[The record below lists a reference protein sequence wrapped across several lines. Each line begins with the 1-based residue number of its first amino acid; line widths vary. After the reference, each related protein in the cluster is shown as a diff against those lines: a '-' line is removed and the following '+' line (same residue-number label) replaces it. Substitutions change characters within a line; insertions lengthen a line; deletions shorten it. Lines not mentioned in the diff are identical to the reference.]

1 MADVEGKKLT
11 ELRVI
16 DLKTELERRG
26 LDKTGNKAAL
36 LERLSKAISDDGENP
51 EEYLIVPCGG
61 VCKTSPRKNSV
72 TGVPNQDDTLESSE
86 NQKEENVEQI
96 KKENIDTQDAN
107 ESKAKL
113 KPKLSSEEN
122 LIINKKEDT
131 SNDVSDNPPKE
142 GEVKQETKTTTINKI
157 PTESGQTCEKKT
169 ETEKTLTS
177 NQSSTTGAVE
187 ANGMD
192 NEDSINLTIG
202 EDEEN
207 LLAEE
212 TESHDRHKEL
222 EKLEIVVTLTMVLSK
237 LLKSTAASR
246 PTEHVQVST
255 CNSTSIQNW
264 GSVGI
269 LHHVVPFVQPSLGP
283 RVTQAELQR
292 TTGSD
297 LRQVDGAD
305 ISTNYSTHC
314 ASKGFKQD
322 EMLRKVPDREHEP
335 LNRSVREGEE
345 SGLAESD
352 YATLI
357 VSADGGEKKKME
369 ENKKGDSKG
378 SGRAEAGASNK
389 EGTTSGA
396 NVGMKNKQDGG
407 DGSKSVESSSKS
419 QKRED
424 KDKKTSQINP
434 VNASSRN
441 LWVSGLSSSTRA
453 TDLKQ
458 IFSKYGKVIGA
469 KVVTNARTPG
479 ARCYGYV
486 TMSTSED
493 AAKCIQH
500 LHRTELHGRVI
511 SVEKAKGDSQ
521 QSHMRKRDAAN
532 GKSEKKEE
540 KDKAKDNHETNERKE
555 KEAKKE
561 SEEKGPEQ
569 AKKND
574 EKSENIDAKKTEP
587 VDKKEE
593 ISKESDSRSTK
604 STSKKPESERGRRED
619 KRIRSWDHHRSYS
632 RSRSRERRRRDDVLT
647 FAKIREE
654 RERQRLRER
663 ERMLREEERRRRED
677 MERQREIE
685 RRQREE
691 AARLER
697 EREKLRRERE
707 RIEQE
712 KAELLRLERERQ
724 KLEREKL
731 ERERLELKRQQMRL
745 EESRRAPPPPSI
757 KRSSSDR
764 RDPRDLYVEPERKR
778 MTTEHSRRHSP
789 DRVSDR
795 RTEIIDRVSDRR
807 LDPSPPTRYE
817 SSRSTQDMGLK
828 KEFKRSSE
836 FTSRSSRPETF
847 SDVSRGREVIVR
859 RESLSATSSSI
870 DPRQVKESVR
880 YERPSTT
887 TYTREREVRRSEPES
902 HRNSRDSH
910 TRYSESFKPPSSSA
924 PRDSRYIESNKTPS
938 GWHSVPPSTKSFNS
952 VPSSGTRDPRNEPSG
967 WSSRSSDSVNRW
979 SNSSSIGNTLRHPVP
994 PTYPSGP
1001 IQSMGLT
1008 APGTATS
1015 YDRFD
1020 PYKSSMS
1027 SMRKY

>member
-1 MADVEGKKLT
+1 MADIEGKKLT

-36 LERLSKAISDDGENP
+36 LERLSKAITDEGQDP
-51 EEYLIVPCGG
+51 DEYLIVPCGG
-61 VCKTSPRKNSV
+61 ICKIIPRKNSV
-72 TGVPNQDDTLESSE
+72 TGTTNQEESTEVSE
-86 NQKEENVEQI
+86 SIKEEPVEVRETNETKIKIETKPNIEEDTMKVLKTEEPQSEVQNAV
-96 KKENIDTQDAN
+96 KKEI
-107 ESKAKL
+107 
-113 KPKLSSEEN
+113 
-122 LIINKKEDT
+122 ED
-131 SNDVSDNPPKE
+131 
-142 GEVKQETKTTTINKI
+142 KQELKNHLNKSLTETIQVVEKKVESEASTAVNQI
-157 PTESGQTCEKKT
+157 PTNSV
-169 ETEKTLTS
+169 
-177 NQSSTTGAVE
+177 STVE
-187 ANGMD
+187 ANGID

-212 TESHDRHKEL
+212 TESHDRHK
-222 EKLEIVVTLTMVLSK
+222 
-237 LLKSTAASR
+237 
-246 PTEHVQVST
+246 
-255 CNSTSIQNW
+255 
-264 GSVGI
+264 
-269 LHHVVPFVQPSLGP
+269 
-283 RVTQAELQR
+283 
-292 TTGSD
+292 
-297 LRQVDGAD
+297 
-305 ISTNYSTHC
+305 
-314 ASKGFKQD
+314 
-322 EMLRKVPDREHEP
+322 
-335 LNRSVREGEE
+335 
-345 SGLAESD
+345 
-352 YATLI
+352 
-357 VSADGGEKKKME
+357 DGGDKKKVE
-369 ENKKGDSKG
+369 ENKKGDTKG
-378 SGRAEAGASNK
+378 SSRGEAGANNK
-389 EGTTSGA
+389 EGSTSGA
-396 NVGMKNKQDGG
+396 NVGTKNKQDGG
-407 DGSKSVESSSKS
+407 GDGSKSAESGNKS
-419 QKRED
+419 QKRDD
-424 KDKKTSQINP
+424 KDKKASQVSP

-511 SVEKAKGDSQ
+511 SVEKAKGDTQ
-521 QSHMRKRDAAN
+521 QSHMRKRDTTN

-540 KDKAKDNHETNERKE
+540 KDKSKDSHEVNDRKDKE
-555 KEAKKE
+555 TKKEAEDKGSEATKK
-561 SEEKGPEQ
+561 SEEKSNEI
-569 AKKND
+569 AESK
-574 EKSENIDAKKTEP
+574 KSEIQ
-587 VDKKEE
+587 DKKEDT
-593 ISKESDSRSTK
+593 ISKDADSRSTK
-604 STSKKPESERGRRED
+604 STSKKPESERGRRDE
-619 KRIRSWDHHRSYS
+619 KRIRSWDHHRSHT

-677 MERQREIE
+677 MERQREVE

-764 RDPRDLYVEPERKR
+764 RDPRDMYVEPDRKR
-778 MTTEHSRRHSP
+778 MATDHSRRHTP
-789 DRVSDR
+789 ERVSDR
-795 RTEIIDRVSDRR
+795 RSEILDRVSDRR
-807 LDPSPPTRYE
+807 LDTSPPARYE
-817 SSRSTQDMGLK
+817 SSRSAQDLGLK
-828 KEFKRSSE
+828 KEFKRSSD
-836 FTSRSSRPETF
+836 FTSRSSRPESF

-859 RESLSATSSSI
+859 RDTLSTSTSSI
-870 DPRQVKESVR
+870 DPRQVKGR

-887 TYTREREVRRSEPES
+887 TYTRERDVRRSDTET
-902 HRNSRDSH
+902 HRSSRDSH
-910 TRYSESFKPPSSSA
+910 TRYSDSFKPTSSST
-924 PRDSRYIESNKTPS
+924 PRESRYVESNRTTS
-938 GWHSVPPSTKSFNS
+938 SWHSGPPSTKSFNS
-952 VPSSGTRDPRNEPSG
+952 VTSSGTRDPRNEPSS
-967 WSSRSSDSVNRW
+967 WSSRSSENVNRW
-979 SNSSSIGNTLRHPVP
+979 SNSGSMGNTLRHPVP
-994 PTYPSGP
+994 PTYQSGP
-1001 IQSMGLT
+1001 MQSMGLT
-1008 APGTATS
+1008 APGTTPS

-1020 PYKSSMS
+1020 PYKSSMQ

>member
-212 TESHDRHKEL
+212 TESHDRHK
-222 EKLEIVVTLTMVLSK
+222 
-237 LLKSTAASR
+237 
-246 PTEHVQVST
+246 
-255 CNSTSIQNW
+255 
-264 GSVGI
+264 
-269 LHHVVPFVQPSLGP
+269 
-283 RVTQAELQR
+283 
-292 TTGSD
+292 
-297 LRQVDGAD
+297 
-305 ISTNYSTHC
+305 
-314 ASKGFKQD
+314 
-322 EMLRKVPDREHEP
+322 
-335 LNRSVREGEE
+335 
-345 SGLAESD
+345 
-352 YATLI
+352 
-357 VSADGGEKKKME
+357 DGGEKKKME

>member
-1 MADVEGKKLT
+1 MADIEGKKLT

-36 LERLSKAISDDGENP
+36 LERLSKAITDEGQDP
-51 EEYLIVPCGG
+51 DEYLIVPCGG
-61 VCKTSPRKNSV
+61 ICKIVPRKNSV
-72 TGVPNQDDTLESSE
+72 TGTTNQEESTEVSE
-86 NQKEENVEQI
+86 SIKEEPVEVRETNETKIKIETKPNIEEDTMALKTEEPQSEVQNAV
-96 KKENIDTQDAN
+96 KKEI
-107 ESKAKL
+107 
-113 KPKLSSEEN
+113 
-122 LIINKKEDT
+122 ED
-131 SNDVSDNPPKE
+131 
-142 GEVKQETKTTTINKI
+142 KQELKNHLNKSLTETIQVVEKKVESEASNAVNQI
-157 PTESGQTCEKKT
+157 PTNSV
-169 ETEKTLTS
+169 
-177 NQSSTTGAVE
+177 STVE
-187 ANGMD
+187 ANGID

-212 TESHDRHKEL
+212 TESHDRHK
-222 EKLEIVVTLTMVLSK
+222 
-237 LLKSTAASR
+237 
-246 PTEHVQVST
+246 
-255 CNSTSIQNW
+255 
-264 GSVGI
+264 
-269 LHHVVPFVQPSLGP
+269 
-283 RVTQAELQR
+283 
-292 TTGSD
+292 
-297 LRQVDGAD
+297 
-305 ISTNYSTHC
+305 
-314 ASKGFKQD
+314 
-322 EMLRKVPDREHEP
+322 
-335 LNRSVREGEE
+335 
-345 SGLAESD
+345 
-352 YATLI
+352 
-357 VSADGGEKKKME
+357 DGGDKKKVE
-369 ENKKGDSKG
+369 ENKKGDTKG
-378 SGRAEAGASNK
+378 SSRGEAGANNK
-389 EGTTSGA
+389 EGSTSGA
-396 NVGMKNKQDGG
+396 NVGTKNKQDGG
-407 DGSKSVESSSKS
+407 GDGSKSAESGNKS
-419 QKRED
+419 QKRDD
-424 KDKKTSQINP
+424 KDKKASQVSP

-511 SVEKAKGDSQ
+511 SVEKAKGDTQ
-521 QSHMRKRDAAN
+521 QSHMRKRDTTN

-540 KDKAKDNHETNERKE
+540 KDKSKDSHEVNDRKDKE
-555 KEAKKE
+555 TKKEAEDKGSEATKK
-561 SEEKGPEQ
+561 SEEKSNEI
-569 AKKND
+569 AESK
-574 EKSENIDAKKTEP
+574 KSEIQ
-587 VDKKEE
+587 DKKEDT
-593 ISKESDSRSTK
+593 ISKDADSRSTK
-604 STSKKPESERGRRED
+604 STSKKPESERGRRDE
-619 KRIRSWDHHRSYS
+619 KRIRSWDHHRSHT

-677 MERQREIE
+677 MERQREVE

-764 RDPRDLYVEPERKR
+764 RDPRDMYVEPDRKR
-778 MTTEHSRRHSP
+778 MATDHSRRHTP
-789 DRVSDR
+789 ERVSDR
-795 RTEIIDRVSDRR
+795 RSEILDRVSDRR
-807 LDPSPPTRYE
+807 LDTSPPARYE
-817 SSRSTQDMGLK
+817 SSRSAQDLGLK
-828 KEFKRSSE
+828 KEFKRSSD
-836 FTSRSSRPETF
+836 FTSRSSRPESF

-859 RESLSATSSSI
+859 RDTLSTSTSSI
-870 DPRQVKESVR
+870 DPRQVKGR

-887 TYTREREVRRSEPES
+887 TYTRERDVRRSDAET
-902 HRNSRDSH
+902 HRSSRDSH
-910 TRYSESFKPPSSSA
+910 TRYSDSFKPTSSST
-924 PRDSRYIESNKTPS
+924 PRESRYVESNRTTS
-938 GWHSVPPSTKSFNS
+938 SWHSGPPSTKSFNS
-952 VPSSGTRDPRNEPSG
+952 VTSSGTRDPRNEPSS
-967 WSSRSSDSVNRW
+967 WSSRSSENVNRW
-979 SNSSSIGNTLRHPVP
+979 SNSGSMGNTLRHPVP
-994 PTYPSGP
+994 PTYQSGP
-1001 IQSMGLT
+1001 MQSMGLT
-1008 APGTATS
+1008 APGTTPS

-1020 PYKSSMS
+1020 PYKSSMQ

>member
-1 MADVEGKKLT
+1 MADIEGKKLT

-36 LERLSKAISDDGENP
+36 LERLSKAITDEGQDP
-51 EEYLIVPCGG
+51 DEYLIVPCGG
-61 VCKTSPRKNSV
+61 ICKIVPRKNSV
-72 TGVPNQDDTLESSE
+72 TGTTNQEESTEVSE
-86 NQKEENVEQI
+86 SIKEEPVEVRETNETKIKIETKPNIEEDTMALKTEEPQSEVQNAV
-96 KKENIDTQDAN
+96 KKEI
-107 ESKAKL
+107 
-113 KPKLSSEEN
+113 
-122 LIINKKEDT
+122 ED
-131 SNDVSDNPPKE
+131 
-142 GEVKQETKTTTINKI
+142 KQELKNHLNKSLTETIQVVEKKVESEASNAVNQI
-157 PTESGQTCEKKT
+157 PTNSV
-169 ETEKTLTS
+169 
-177 NQSSTTGAVE
+177 STVE
-187 ANGMD
+187 ANGID

-212 TESHDRHKEL
+212 TESHDRHK
-222 EKLEIVVTLTMVLSK
+222 
-237 LLKSTAASR
+237 
-246 PTEHVQVST
+246 
-255 CNSTSIQNW
+255 
-264 GSVGI
+264 
-269 LHHVVPFVQPSLGP
+269 
-283 RVTQAELQR
+283 
-292 TTGSD
+292 
-297 LRQVDGAD
+297 
-305 ISTNYSTHC
+305 
-314 ASKGFKQD
+314 
-322 EMLRKVPDREHEP
+322 
-335 LNRSVREGEE
+335 
-345 SGLAESD
+345 
-352 YATLI
+352 
-357 VSADGGEKKKME
+357 DGGDKKKVE
-369 ENKKGDSKG
+369 ENKKGDTKG
-378 SGRAEAGASNK
+378 SSRGEAGANNK
-389 EGTTSGA
+389 EGSTSGA
-396 NVGMKNKQDGG
+396 NVGTKNKQDGG
-407 DGSKSVESSSKS
+407 GDGSKSAESGNKS
-419 QKRED
+419 QKRDD
-424 KDKKTSQINP
+424 KDKKASQVSP

-511 SVEKAKGDSQ
+511 SVEKAKGDTQ
-521 QSHMRKRDAAN
+521 QSHMRKRDTTN

-540 KDKAKDNHETNERKE
+540 KDKSKDSHEVNDRKDKE
-555 KEAKKE
+555 TKKEAEDKGSEATKK
-561 SEEKGPEQ
+561 SEEKSNEI
-569 AKKND
+569 AESK
-574 EKSENIDAKKTEP
+574 KSEIQ
-587 VDKKEE
+587 DKKEDT
-593 ISKESDSRSTK
+593 ISKDADSRSTK
-604 STSKKPESERGRRED
+604 STSKKPESERGRRDE
-619 KRIRSWDHHRSYS
+619 KRIRSWDHHRSHT

-677 MERQREIE
+677 MERQREVE

-764 RDPRDLYVEPERKR
+764 RDPRDMYVEPDRKR
-778 MTTEHSRRHSP
+778 MATDHSRRHTP
-789 DRVSDR
+789 ERVSDR
-795 RTEIIDRVSDRR
+795 RSEILDRVSDRR
-807 LDPSPPTRYE
+807 LDTSPPARYE
-817 SSRSTQDMGLK
+817 SSRSAQDLGLK
-828 KEFKRSSE
+828 KEFKRSSD
-836 FTSRSSRPETF
+836 FTSRSSRPESF

-859 RESLSATSSSI
+859 RDTLSTSTSSI
-870 DPRQVKESVR
+870 DPRQVKGRQKQPSPQPRFRR

-887 TYTREREVRRSEPES
+887 TYTRERDVRRSDAET
-902 HRNSRDSH
+902 HRSSRDSH
-910 TRYSESFKPPSSSA
+910 TRYSDSFKPTSSST
-924 PRDSRYIESNKTPS
+924 PRESRYVESNRTTS
-938 GWHSVPPSTKSFNS
+938 SWHSGPPSTKSFNS
-952 VPSSGTRDPRNEPSG
+952 VTSSGTRDPRNEPSS
-967 WSSRSSDSVNRW
+967 WSSRSSENVNRW
-979 SNSSSIGNTLRHPVP
+979 SNSGSMGNTLRHPVP
-994 PTYPSGP
+994 PTYQSGP
-1001 IQSMGLT
+1001 MQSMGLT
-1008 APGTATS
+1008 APGTTPS

-1020 PYKSSMS
+1020 PYKSSMQ

>member
-36 LERLSKAISDDGENP
+36 LERLSKAITDEGQDP
-51 EEYLIVPCGG
+51 DEYLIVPCGG
-61 VCKTSPRKNSV
+61 VCKISPRKNSV
-72 TGVPNQDDTLESSE
+72 TGTINQDEPMDSLES
-86 NQKEENVEQI
+86 QKEESTEISESNEAKVKTEI
-96 KKENIDTQDAN
+96 KPIAEESVVTFKGEILQN
-107 ESKAKL
+107 EIQNN
-113 KPKLSSEEN
+113 E
-122 LIINKKEDT
+122 INKEIEHKQ
-131 SNDVSDNPPKE
+131 
-142 GEVKQETKTTTINKI
+142 EVKNHLNKSSAESTQQHAIDKKVESETTTAIN
-157 PTESGQTCEKKT
+157 QT
-169 ETEKTLTS
+169 
-177 NQSSTTGAVE
+177 STNSTVE
-187 ANGMD
+187 ANGID

-212 TESHDRHKEL
+212 TESHE
-222 EKLEIVVTLTMVLSK
+222 
-237 LLKSTAASR
+237 
-246 PTEHVQVST
+246 
-255 CNSTSIQNW
+255 
-264 GSVGI
+264 
-269 LHHVVPFVQPSLGP
+269 
-283 RVTQAELQR
+283 
-292 TTGSD
+292 
-297 LRQVDGAD
+297 RQ
-305 ISTNYSTHC
+305 
-314 ASKGFKQD
+314 K
-322 EMLRKVPDREHEP
+322 
-335 LNRSVREGEE
+335 
-345 SGLAESD
+345 
-352 YATLI
+352 
-357 VSADGGEKKKME
+357 DGGEKKKVE
-369 ENKKGDSKG
+369 ENKKGESKA
-378 SGRAEAGASNK
+378 SSRAEAGANSK
-389 EGTTSGA
+389 EGTTSGG
-396 NVGMKNKQDGG
+396 NVGTKNKQDGAG
-407 DGSKSVESSSKS
+407 DGSKSVDSSNKG
-419 QKRED
+419 QKRDD
-424 KDKKTSQINP
+424 KDKKTSQVSP

-511 SVEKAKGDSQ
+511 SVEKAKGDTQ
-521 QSHMRKRDAAN
+521 QSHMRKRDTTN

-540 KDKAKDNHETNERKE
+540 KEKTKDSHEISDRKD

-561 SEEKGPEQ
+561 AEDGKGSE
-569 AKKND
+569 ATKKSD
-574 EKSENIDAKKTEP
+574 EKINESVENKKSVGGEAQEKKDEGLAKDT
-587 VDKKEE
+587 
-593 ISKESDSRSTK
+593 DSRSTK
-604 STSKKPESERGRRED
+604 STSKKPESERGRRDE
-619 KRIRSWDHHRSYS
+619 KRIRSWDHHRSHT

-663 ERMLREEERRRRED
+663 ERILREEERRRRED
-677 MERQREIE
+677 MERQREVE

-764 RDPRDLYVEPERKR
+764 RDPRDMYVEPDRKR
-778 MTTEHSRRHSP
+778 MTTEHSRRHTP
-789 DRVSDR
+789 ERVSDR
-795 RTEIIDRVSDRR
+795 RGEILDRVSDRR
-807 LDPSPPTRYE
+807 LDASPPTRYE
-817 SSRSTQDMGLK
+817 SSRSAQDLGMK
-828 KEFKRSSE
+828 KEFKRGSE
-836 FTSRSSRPETF
+836 FTSRSSRPESF
-847 SDVSRGREVIVR
+847 SEVSRGREVIVR
-859 RESLSATSSSI
+859 REALSTSATSI
-870 DPRQVKESVR
+870 DPRQVKER
-880 YERPSTT
+880 YERASTT
-887 TYTREREVRRSEPES
+887 NYTRDRDVRRSETDT
-902 HRNSRDSH
+902 HRSSRDSH
-910 TRYSESFKPPSSSA
+910 TRYSDSFKPTGSST
-924 PRDSRYIESNKTPS
+924 PRDSRYVESNRTTS
-938 GWHSVPPSTKSFNS
+938 SWHSGPPSTKSFNS
-952 VPSSGTRDPRNEPSG
+952 VPSSGTRDPRNEPSS
-967 WSSRSSDSVNRW
+967 WSSRSSDNVNRW

-994 PTYPSGP
+994 PTYQSGP

-1008 APGTATS
+1008 APGTAPS

-1020 PYKSSMS
+1020 PYKSSLP

>member
-1 MADVEGKKLT
+1 MRIMADMEGKKLT

-36 LERLSKAISDDGENP
+36 LERLSKAITEEGQDPD
-51 EEYLIVPCGG
+51 EYLIVPCGG
-61 VCKTSPRKNSV
+61 LCKVSPRKNSV
-72 TGVPNQDDTLESSE
+72 TGTTNQDESVEAVE
-86 NQKEENVEQI
+86 NQKEENMEI
-96 KKENIDTQDAN
+96 
-107 ESKAKL
+107 
-113 KPKLSSEEN
+113 
-122 LIINKKEDT
+122 
-131 SNDVSDNPPKE
+131 SDNSEAKMKAEAKSNVEEDVLSRTEESQNEIQNNANKE
-142 GEVKQETKTTTINKI
+142 IEYKQELKTHSNKNTSENTQAADKKVESDIATIANQTTAN
-157 PTESGQTCEKKT
+157 SV
-169 ETEKTLTS
+169 
-177 NQSSTTGAVE
+177 STVE
-187 ANGMD
+187 ANGID

-212 TESHDRHKEL
+212 TESHERHK
-222 EKLEIVVTLTMVLSK
+222 
-237 LLKSTAASR
+237 
-246 PTEHVQVST
+246 
-255 CNSTSIQNW
+255 
-264 GSVGI
+264 
-269 LHHVVPFVQPSLGP
+269 
-283 RVTQAELQR
+283 
-292 TTGSD
+292 
-297 LRQVDGAD
+297 
-305 ISTNYSTHC
+305 
-314 ASKGFKQD
+314 
-322 EMLRKVPDREHEP
+322 
-335 LNRSVREGEE
+335 
-345 SGLAESD
+345 
-352 YATLI
+352 
-357 VSADGGEKKKME
+357 DGGEKKKVE

-378 SGRAEAGASNK
+378 SSRAEAGANNK
-389 EGTTSGA
+389 EGTTSGG
-396 NVGMKNKQDGG
+396 NVGTKSKQDGGG
-407 DGSKSVESSSKS
+407 DGSKSVESSNKS
-419 QKRED
+419 QKRDD
-424 KDKKTSQINP
+424 KDKKTSQISP

-511 SVEKAKGDSQ
+511 SVEKAKGDTQ
-521 QSHMRKRDAAN
+521 QSHMRKRDTTN

-540 KDKAKDNHETNERKE
+540 KEKIKDNHEISDRKD
-555 KEAKKE
+555 KETKKE
-561 SEEKGPEQ
+561 TEDKGSE
-569 AKKND
+569 AMKKSD
-574 EKSENIDAKKTEP
+574 EKSNENIDSKKADIQE
-587 VDKKEE
+587 KKDEV
-593 ISKESDSRSTK
+593 SKDADSRSTK
-604 STSKKPESERGRRED
+604 STSKKPESERGRRDE
-619 KRIRSWDHHRSYS
+619 KRIRSWDHHRSHT

-677 MERQREIE
+677 MERQREVE

-757 KRSSSDR
+757 KRCSSDR
-764 RDPRDLYVEPERKR
+764 RDPRDMYVEPDRKR
-778 MTTEHSRRHSP
+778 MATEHSRKHIP
-789 DRVSDR
+789 ERVSDR
-795 RTEIIDRVSDRR
+795 RGEILDRVSDRR
-807 LDPSPPTRYE
+807 LDASPPTRYE
-817 SSRSTQDMGLK
+817 SSRSAQDLGLK

-836 FTSRSSRPETF
+836 FTSRSSRPDSF

-859 RESLSATSSSI
+859 RETLSTTATSI
-870 DPRQVKESVR
+870 DPRQVKER
-880 YERPSTT
+880 YERAST
-887 TYTREREVRRSEPES
+887 TYTRDRDIRRSETDT
-902 HRNSRDSH
+902 HRSSRDSH
-910 TRYSESFKPPSSSA
+910 TRYSDSFKTATASST
-924 PRDSRYIESNKTPS
+924 PRDSRYVESNRTTS
-938 GWHSVPPSTKSFNS
+938 SWHSGPPSTKSFNS
-952 VPSSGTRDPRNEPSG
+952 VPSSGTRDPRNEPSS
-967 WSSRSSDSVNRW
+967 WSSRSSDNLNRW
-979 SNSSSIGNTLRHPVP
+979 NNSSSIGNTLRHPVP
-994 PTYPSGP
+994 PTYQSSP
-1001 IQSMGLT
+1001 IQSIGLT
-1008 APGTATS
+1008 APGTAPS

-1020 PYKSSMS
+1020 PYKSSMP

>member
-1 MADVEGKKLT
+1 MADIEGKKLT

-86 NQKEENVEQI
+86 NQKEENAEQI
-96 KKENIDTQDAN
+96 KKENTDVQDN
-107 ESKAKL
+107 NDLKTKL
-113 KPKLSSEEN
+113 KPKSSLEETPVF
-122 LIINKKEDT
+122 IKKEDI
-131 SNDVSDNPPKE
+131 SNDTTDNLPKE
-142 GEVKQETKTTTINKI
+142 EIKQELKASVNRTS
-157 PTESGQTCEKKT
+157 TENMQTCEKKN
-169 ETEKTLTS
+169 ETEKNQPL
-177 NQSSTTGAVE
+177 NQSSTTGAAVE

-212 TESHDRHKEL
+212 TESHDRHK
-222 EKLEIVVTLTMVLSK
+222 
-237 LLKSTAASR
+237 
-246 PTEHVQVST
+246 
-255 CNSTSIQNW
+255 
-264 GSVGI
+264 
-269 LHHVVPFVQPSLGP
+269 
-283 RVTQAELQR
+283 
-292 TTGSD
+292 
-297 LRQVDGAD
+297 
-305 ISTNYSTHC
+305 
-314 ASKGFKQD
+314 
-322 EMLRKVPDREHEP
+322 
-335 LNRSVREGEE
+335 
-345 SGLAESD
+345 
-352 YATLI
+352 
-357 VSADGGEKKKME
+357 DGGEKKKME

-378 SGRAEAGASNK
+378 SGRAETGASNK

-396 NVGMKNKQDGG
+396 NVGMKNKQEGG

-424 KDKKTSQINP
+424 KDKKTSQISP

-532 GKSEKKEE
+532 GKSEKKDE
-540 KDKAKDNHETNERKE
+540 KEKAKDNHETSERKE

-561 SEEKGPEQ
+561 GEEKGPEQ
-569 AKKND
+569 VKKGE
-574 EKSENIDAKKTEP
+574 EKNENTDTKKTEA

-593 ISKESDSRSTK
+593 MSKESDSRSTK
-604 STSKKPESERGRRED
+604 SASKKPESERGRRED
-619 KRIRSWDHHRSYS
+619 KRIRSWEHHRSYS

-795 RTEIIDRVSDRR
+795 RTEIMDRVTDRR

-828 KEFKRSSE
+828 KEFKRSSD

-870 DPRQVKESVR
+870 DPRQVKER

-902 HRNSRDSH
+902 HRSSRDSH

-938 GWHSVPPSTKSFNS
+938 GWHSGPPSTKSFNS
-952 VPSSGTRDPRNEPSG
+952 VPSSGTRDPRSEPSG

-979 SNSSSIGNTLRHPVP
+979 SNSSSMGNTLRHPVP

>member
-1 MADVEGKKLT
+1 MADIEGKKLT

-36 LERLSKAISDDGENP
+36 LERLSKAITDEGQDP
-51 EEYLIVPCGG
+51 DEYLIVPCGG
-61 VCKTSPRKNSV
+61 ICKIIPRKNSV
-72 TGVPNQDDTLESSE
+72 TGTTNQEESTEVSE
-86 NQKEENVEQI
+86 SIKEEPVEVRETNETKIKIETKPNIEEDTMKVLKTEEPQSEVQNAV
-96 KKENIDTQDAN
+96 KKEI
-107 ESKAKL
+107 
-113 KPKLSSEEN
+113 
-122 LIINKKEDT
+122 ED
-131 SNDVSDNPPKE
+131 
-142 GEVKQETKTTTINKI
+142 KQELKNHLNKSLTETIQVVEKKVESEASTAVNQI
-157 PTESGQTCEKKT
+157 PTNSV
-169 ETEKTLTS
+169 
-177 NQSSTTGAVE
+177 STVE
-187 ANGMD
+187 ANGID

-212 TESHDRHKEL
+212 TESHDRHK
-222 EKLEIVVTLTMVLSK
+222 
-237 LLKSTAASR
+237 
-246 PTEHVQVST
+246 
-255 CNSTSIQNW
+255 
-264 GSVGI
+264 
-269 LHHVVPFVQPSLGP
+269 
-283 RVTQAELQR
+283 
-292 TTGSD
+292 
-297 LRQVDGAD
+297 
-305 ISTNYSTHC
+305 
-314 ASKGFKQD
+314 
-322 EMLRKVPDREHEP
+322 
-335 LNRSVREGEE
+335 
-345 SGLAESD
+345 
-352 YATLI
+352 
-357 VSADGGEKKKME
+357 DGGDKKKVE
-369 ENKKGDSKG
+369 ENKKGDTKG
-378 SGRAEAGASNK
+378 SSRGEAGANNK
-389 EGTTSGA
+389 EGSTSGA
-396 NVGMKNKQDGG
+396 NVGTKNKQDGG
-407 DGSKSVESSSKS
+407 GDGSKSAESGNKS
-419 QKRED
+419 QKRDD
-424 KDKKTSQINP
+424 KDKKASQVSP

-511 SVEKAKGDSQ
+511 SVEKAKGDTQ
-521 QSHMRKRDAAN
+521 QSHMRKRDTTN

-540 KDKAKDNHETNERKE
+540 KDKSKDSHEVNDRKDKE
-555 KEAKKE
+555 TKKEAEDKGSEATKK
-561 SEEKGPEQ
+561 SEEKSNEI
-569 AKKND
+569 AESK
-574 EKSENIDAKKTEP
+574 KSEIQ
-587 VDKKEE
+587 DKKEDT
-593 ISKESDSRSTK
+593 ISKDADSRSTK
-604 STSKKPESERGRRED
+604 STSKKPESERGRRDE
-619 KRIRSWDHHRSYS
+619 KRIRSWDHHRSHT

-677 MERQREIE
+677 MERQREVE

-764 RDPRDLYVEPERKR
+764 RDPRDMYVEPDRKR
-778 MTTEHSRRHSP
+778 MATDHSRRHTP
-789 DRVSDR
+789 ERVSDR
-795 RTEIIDRVSDRR
+795 RSEILDRVSDRR
-807 LDPSPPTRYE
+807 LDTSPPARYE
-817 SSRSTQDMGLK
+817 SSRSAQDLGLK
-828 KEFKRSSE
+828 KEFKRSSD
-836 FTSRSSRPETF
+836 FTSRSSRPESF

-859 RESLSATSSSI
+859 RDTLSTSTSSI
-870 DPRQVKESVR
+870 DPRQVKGRQKQPSPQPRFRR

-887 TYTREREVRRSEPES
+887 TYTRERDVRRSDTET
-902 HRNSRDSH
+902 HRSSRDSH
-910 TRYSESFKPPSSSA
+910 TRYSDSFKPTSSST
-924 PRDSRYIESNKTPS
+924 PRESRYVESNRTTS
-938 GWHSVPPSTKSFNS
+938 SWHSGPPSTKSFNS
-952 VPSSGTRDPRNEPSG
+952 VTSSGTRDPRNEPSS
-967 WSSRSSDSVNRW
+967 WSSRSSENVNRW
-979 SNSSSIGNTLRHPVP
+979 SNSGSMGNTLRHPVP
-994 PTYPSGP
+994 PTYQSGP
-1001 IQSMGLT
+1001 MQSMGLT
-1008 APGTATS
+1008 APGTTPS

-1020 PYKSSMS
+1020 PYKSSMQ

>member
-72 TGVPNQDDTLESSE
+72 TGVPSQDDTMESSE

-96 KKENIDTQDAN
+96 KKENIDVQDN
-107 ESKAKL
+107 NDSKAKL
-113 KPKLSSEEN
+113 KIKSSPEESP
-122 LIINKKEDT
+122 ISVKKEDT
-131 SNDVSDNPPKE
+131 SNDASDNSSKE
-142 GEVKQETKTTTINKI
+142 GEIKQEIKT
-157 PTESGQTCEKKT
+157 PTSRTSVDSTQSCEKKN
-169 ETEKTLTS
+169 ETEKTPTS
-177 NQSSTTGAVE
+177 NQPSTAGTAVE

-212 TESHDRHKEL
+212 TESHDRHK
-222 EKLEIVVTLTMVLSK
+222 
-237 LLKSTAASR
+237 
-246 PTEHVQVST
+246 
-255 CNSTSIQNW
+255 
-264 GSVGI
+264 
-269 LHHVVPFVQPSLGP
+269 
-283 RVTQAELQR
+283 
-292 TTGSD
+292 
-297 LRQVDGAD
+297 
-305 ISTNYSTHC
+305 
-314 ASKGFKQD
+314 
-322 EMLRKVPDREHEP
+322 
-335 LNRSVREGEE
+335 
-345 SGLAESD
+345 
-352 YATLI
+352 
-357 VSADGGEKKKME
+357 DGGEKKKME

-378 SGRAEAGASNK
+378 SGRAETGANNK
-389 EGTTSGA
+389 EGTTSGS
-396 NVGMKNKQDGG
+396 NVGMKNKQEGG

-424 KDKKTSQINP
+424 KDKKTSQISP

-521 QSHMRKRDAAN
+521 QNHMRKRDAAN

-540 KDKAKDNHETNERKE
+540 KEKAKDNHETSERKE

-561 SEEKGPEQ
+561 GEEKGPEQ
-569 AKKND
+569 VKKGE
-574 EKSENIDAKKTEP
+574 EKNENTDTKKTET

-593 ISKESDSRSTK
+593 MSKESDSRSTK

-795 RTEIIDRVSDRR
+795 RTEIMDRVSDRR

-828 KEFKRSSE
+828 KEFKRSSD

-870 DPRQVKESVR
+870 DPRQVKER

-902 HRNSRDSH
+902 HRSSRDSH

-938 GWHSVPPSTKSFNS
+938 GWHSGPPSTKSFNS
-952 VPSSGTRDPRNEPSG
+952 VPSGGTRDPRNEPSG

-979 SNSSSIGNTLRHPVP
+979 SNSSSMGNTLRHPVP
-994 PTYPSGP
+994 QTYPSGL
-1001 IQSMGLT
+1001 IQTMGLT

-1020 PYKSSMS
+1020 QYKSSMS

>member
-26 LDKTGNKAAL
+26 LDKSGNKAAL
-36 LERLSKAISDDGENP
+36 LERLSKSISDEGENP

-61 VCKTSPRKNSV
+61 VCKTNQRKNSV
-72 TGVPNQDDTLESSE
+72 TGTTTLDESAELPE
-86 NQKEENVEQI
+86 NQKEEPADTAENTDVKPKAEIKVEESSPI
-96 KKENIDTQDAN
+96 RKKEEPQAEVQNNVAREVEYKQ
-107 ESKAKL
+107 
-113 KPKLSSEEN
+113 
-122 LIINKKEDT
+122 
-131 SNDVSDNPPKE
+131 
-142 GEVKQETKTTTINKI
+142 EVKIHLKRITTESNQAGEKETKTEASNSTNQQASALTT
-157 PTESGQTCEKKT
+157 T
-169 ETEKTLTS
+169 
-177 NQSSTTGAVE
+177 VE
-187 ANGMD
+187 ANGID

-207 LLAEE
+207 LLSEE
-212 TESHDRHKEL
+212 TESHDRHK
-222 EKLEIVVTLTMVLSK
+222 
-237 LLKSTAASR
+237 
-246 PTEHVQVST
+246 
-255 CNSTSIQNW
+255 
-264 GSVGI
+264 
-269 LHHVVPFVQPSLGP
+269 
-283 RVTQAELQR
+283 
-292 TTGSD
+292 
-297 LRQVDGAD
+297 
-305 ISTNYSTHC
+305 
-314 ASKGFKQD
+314 
-322 EMLRKVPDREHEP
+322 
-335 LNRSVREGEE
+335 
-345 SGLAESD
+345 
-352 YATLI
+352 
-357 VSADGGEKKKME
+357 DGGEKKKME
-369 ENKKGDSKG
+369 ESNKKGDSKG
-378 SGRAEAGASNK
+378 SGRAEAGVGNK

-396 NVGMKNKQDGG
+396 NIGTKNKQDGG
-407 DGSKSVESSSKS
+407 EGSKSAESSNKS
-419 QKRED
+419 QKRDD
-424 KDKKTSQINP
+424 KDKKTLQLSP
-434 VNASSRN
+434 ANASSRN

-511 SVEKAKGDSQ
+511 SVEKAKGDNQ
-521 QSHMRKRDAAN
+521 QSHMRKRDATN
-532 GKSEKKEE
+532 GKSEKKDE
-540 KDKAKDNHETNERKE
+540 KEKLKDNHEANDRKE
-555 KEAKKE
+555 RETKKDVE
-561 SEEKGPEQ
+561 EKGIETTKKSEEKSES
-569 AKKND
+569 AENKKA
-574 EKSENIDAKKTEP
+574 EIM
-587 VDKKEE
+587 DKKEE
-593 ISKESDSRSTK
+593 ASKESDSRSTK
-604 STSKKPESERGRRED
+604 STSKKPESERGRREE
-619 KRIRSWDHHRSYS
+619 KRIRSWDHHRSHT

-789 DRVSDR
+789 DRVTDR
-795 RTEIIDRVSDRR
+795 RAEILDRVSDRR
-807 LDPSPPTRYE
+807 LDTSPPTRYE
-817 SSRSTQDMGLK
+817 STRSAQDIGLK

-836 FTSRSSRPETF
+836 FTSRSSRPESF
-847 SDVSRGREVIVR
+847 SEVSRSREVIVR
-859 RESLSATSSSI
+859 REPLSTSTSSI
-870 DPRQVKESVR
+870 DPRQVKER

-887 TYTREREVRRSEPES
+887 TYTREREVRRSEPET
-902 HRNSRDSH
+902 HRSSRDSH
-910 TRYSESFKPPSSSA
+910 TRYSESFKPPGSNT
-924 PRDSRYIESNKTPS
+924 PRDSRYVESNRTTS
-938 GWHSVPPSTKSFNS
+938 SWHSGPPSTKSFNS
-952 VPSSGTRDPRNEPSG
+952 VTSGGTRDPRNEPSS

-979 SNSSSIGNTLRHPVP
+979 NNSSSMSNTLRHPVP
-994 PTYPSGP
+994 PTYQSGP
-1001 IQSMGLT
+1001 IQSIGLT
-1008 APGTATS
+1008 APGTAPS

-1020 PYKSSMS
+1020 PYKSSMP

>member
-1 MADVEGKKLT
+1 MRIMADVERKKLT

-36 LERLSKAISDDGENP
+36 LDRLSKSIADEGENP
-51 EEYLIVPCGG
+51 DEYLIIPCGG
-61 VCKTSPRKNSV
+61 VCKISPRKNSV
-72 TGVPNQDDTLESSE
+72 TGASNQDESPETLES
-86 NQKEENVEQI
+86 QKEETTEGPDN
-96 KKENIDTQDAN
+96 N
-107 ESKAKL
+107 ESKVKVE
-113 KPKLSSEEN
+113 KPIVEKETMAIKTEELQSEVQN
-122 LIINKKEDT
+122 NTSKETDC
-131 SNDVSDNPPKE
+131 
-142 GEVKQETKTTTINKI
+142 KQEPKVHLTKLAS
-157 PTESGQTCEKKT
+157 ESTQAVKAEPEAAVAASQTSSNSAS
-169 ETEKTLTS
+169 TL
-177 NQSSTTGAVE
+177 E
-187 ANGMD
+187 ANGID

-212 TESHDRHKEL
+212 TESHDRHK
-222 EKLEIVVTLTMVLSK
+222 
-237 LLKSTAASR
+237 
-246 PTEHVQVST
+246 
-255 CNSTSIQNW
+255 
-264 GSVGI
+264 
-269 LHHVVPFVQPSLGP
+269 
-283 RVTQAELQR
+283 
-292 TTGSD
+292 
-297 LRQVDGAD
+297 
-305 ISTNYSTHC
+305 
-314 ASKGFKQD
+314 
-322 EMLRKVPDREHEP
+322 
-335 LNRSVREGEE
+335 
-345 SGLAESD
+345 
-352 YATLI
+352 
-357 VSADGGEKKKME
+357 DGGEKKKLE
-369 ENKKGDSKG
+369 ENKKGESKG
-378 SGRAEAGASNK
+378 SSRAEAGANSK

-396 NVGMKNKQDGG
+396 NVGTKNKQDGG
-407 DGSKSVESSSKS
+407 DGSKSVESSNKS
-419 QKRED
+419 QKRDD
-424 KDKKTSQINP
+424 KDKKTSQVSP

-441 LWVSGLSSSTRA
+441 LWVSGLSSGTRA

-511 SVEKAKGDSQ
+511 FVEKAKGDTQ
-521 QSHMRKRDAAN
+521 QSHMRKRDTTN

-540 KDKAKDNHETNERKE
+540 KDKAKDNHDLNDRKE
-555 KEAKKE
+555 KEQKKE
-561 SEEKGPEQ
+561 IEDKGSETM
-569 AKKND
+569 KKLD
-574 EKSENIDAKKTEP
+574 EKSEGPENKKAE
-587 VDKKEE
+587 VMEKKDEAA
-593 ISKESDSRSTK
+593 KESDTRSTK
-604 STSKKPESERGRRED
+604 STSKKPEGEKGKRDE
-619 KRIRSWDHHRSYS
+619 KRIRSWDHHRSHT

-764 RDPRDLYVEPERKR
+764 RDPRDLYVEPDRKR
-778 MTTEHSRRHSP
+778 MTTEHSRRHTP
-789 DRVSDR
+789 ERVSDR
-795 RTEIIDRVSDRR
+795 RGEILDRVSDRR
-807 LDPSPPTRYE
+807 LDASPPTRYE
-817 SSRSTQDMGLK
+817 SSRSAQDIGIK

-836 FTSRSSRPETF
+836 FTSRSSRPESFTE
-847 SDVSRGREVIVR
+847 VSRGREVIVR
-859 RESLSATSSSI
+859 REPLSAAASSI
-870 DPRQVKESVR
+870 DPRQVKER

-887 TYTREREVRRSEPES
+887 TYTREREVRRSEPET
-902 HRNSRDSH
+902 HRSSRDSH
-910 TRYSESFKPPSSSA
+910 TRYGESFKPTSSST
-924 PRDSRYIESNKTPS
+924 PRDSRYVESNRTTS
-938 GWHSVPPSTKSFNS
+938 SWHSGPPSAKSFNS
-952 VPSSGTRDPRNEPSG
+952 VPSSGTRDPRNEPSS
-967 WSSRSSDSVNRW
+967 WSSRSSENVNRW
-979 SNSSSIGNTLRHPVP
+979 SNSSSMGNTLRHPVP
-994 PTYPSGP
+994 PTYQSGP

-1008 APGTATS
+1008 APGTTPS

-1020 PYKSSMS
+1020 PYKSSMA